1 MFPPC
6 KLVISHFMNLFK
18 IETKLSPCQSGL
30 LSIRWRR
37 KLVLTPSPF
46 LQVLYNIVKHHYPPL
61 HVCWSWC
68 AAGAGVAV
76 VQYWS
81 VVTIIAQVSAAA
93 ARTTPRWTPRISYS
107 LTQLQN
113 GNLDRCFYLTFI
125 QNRSTQLSLSSADM
139 YIIHFGL
146 PVTMHDFNAS
156 GGPSTGSPINNFQRI
171 IISII

>member
-1 MFPPC
+1 MHSLPATRKSSQFHNGGVMLELEIRHVSHVWQCCTYRILWRRYLLVFPPC

-93 ARTTPRWTPRISYS
+93 ALTTPRWTPRISYS
-107 LTQLQN
+107 LTQL
-113 GNLDRCFYLTFI
+113 
-125 QNRSTQLSLSSADM
+125 
-139 YIIHFGL
+139 
-146 PVTMHDFNAS
+146 
-156 GGPSTGSPINNFQRI
+156 
-171 IISII
+171 